1 MDLSAVPLLSL
12 LLLTLPVGA
21 AFIWLTPDQ
30 RWARAIALGA
40 TLTDLAI
47 SLLIVA
53 RFDPSDPGFQ
63 LVERI
68 PWMPTLNIHYAVGVD
83 GISVLFLPLAAL
95 LFIGI
100 ILGSWNQV
108 RTLRRLYFTLL
119 LLLESTTLGIF
130 LALDT
135 LLFFLF
141 WELSLV
147 PLFFLVSLWG
157 IGANRRYAA
166 TKYSL
171 LMLVGG
177 IPLLF
182 AFLVLAFNHA
192 ALSGQGIPEGL
203 SFDYEALLGTPLPD
217 HLELLVFGLLVLG
230 FGVKTPL
237 FPLHTWL
244 PLVTAEGPVAV
255 AALMTGLKLGAFGL
269 IRFLVP
275 LAPGAASDLQ
285 WLLLG
290 LGVFGL
296 LYGALAALAQTN
308 LRRMLA
314 FGSMS
319 HAGLVVVGIAA
330 LNLSGIQGALFQL
343 LNFTVVA
350 GGLFLLVGFLHH
362 RTGTTEAVGLGGL
375 ARTMPLLAGFFL
387 LLGLASIGL
396 PGTTGFPAELLLILG
411 ALEAHTGAGLAAL
424 FVAVLGAG
432 YFLGLYRRVFL
443 GPLTRPVVGQCR
455 DLRTRELVVAL
466 GLGLLVLLPGL
477 YPQGVLDLTRS
488 SAAAWLARTVQS
500 PSHARQPAQAA
511 LGKAPSPLGPG
522 RTGG

>member
-1 MDLSAVPLLSL
+1 MDLGSLPLLSL

-21 AFIWLTPDQ
+21 ALIWLVPEK
-30 RWARAIALGA
+30 RWARAIALTA
-40 TLTDLAI
+40 TLADLAI
-47 SLLIVA
+47 SLLILA
-53 RFDPSDPGFQ
+53 RFDPTDAGFQ
-63 LVERI
+63 LVERRA
-68 PWMPTLNIHYAVGVD
+68 WMPTLNIHYAVGVD

-95 LFIGI
+95 LFIGV
-100 ILGSWNQV
+100 ILGSWTQV
-108 RTLRRLYFTLL
+108 RTMQRLFFTLL

-135 LLFFLF
+135 MLFFLF

-157 IGANRRYAA
+157 VGANRRYAA
-166 TKYSL
+166 TKYTL

-177 IPLLF
+177 VPLLF

-192 ALSGQGIPEGL
+192 VLSGLGIPGGL
-203 SFDYEALLGTPLPD
+203 SFDYETLLGTPLPD
-217 HLELLVFGLLVLG
+217 HLELLVFFLLVLG

-244 PLVTAEGPVAV
+244 PLVAAEGPVAV

-269 IRFLVP
+269 IRFVVP
-275 LAPGAASDLQ
+275 LAPGAASQLQ

-290 LGVFGL
+290 LGVIGL

-314 FGSMS
+314 FSSMS
-319 HAGLVVVGIAA
+319 HAGLVVLGIAS
-330 LNLSGIQGALFQL
+330 LNLSGIQGAIFQL

-350 GGLFLLVGFLHH
+350 GGLFLLTGFLHH
-362 RTGTTEAVGLGGL
+362 RTGSTEAVSLGGV
-375 ARTMPLLAGFFL
+375 ARTMPLLTGFFL

-396 PGTTGFPAELLLILG
+396 PGTNGFPAELLLILG
-411 ALEAHTGAGLAAL
+411 ALEAHTGSGLAAL
-424 FVAVLGAG
+424 FAVVLGAG
-432 YFLGLYRRVFL
+432 YFLGLYRRAFL
-443 GPLTRPVVGQCR
+443 GPVTNPAVAEAK
-455 DLRTRELVVAL
+455 DLRPRELVLAL

-477 YPQGVLDLTRS
+477 YPQGVLDLTRAS
-488 SAAAWLARTVQS
+488 TTAWLTRTS
-500 PSHARQPAQAA
+500 DN
-511 LGKAPSPLGPG
+511 APVDATTVPPVPPTAPPEMP
-522 RTGG
+522 RDPT